1 MTRLELDP
9 EEEKAQLKA
18 WKEKFA
24 PLTKWLKTQADQVV
38 RSVVISDRLVT
49 SPCAIFADERGFTAN
64 MQRMMQN
71 GRKAQDKNDP
81 SRMMQ
86 EYYARQKT
94 LEINPRSPL
103 IEGLLKRVERLA
115 EEDDEDIKKAD
126 EEELKEVAAVLIDG
140 ALVRS
145 GFEVWDSNLYVF
157 DSDTPKVVNDCQ

>member
-1 MTRLELDP
+1 MLTTPPELDP

-18 WKEKFA
+18 WKEKFT

-115 EEDDEDIKKAD
+115 EEEDEDGAGGCD
-126 EEELKEVAAVLIDG
+126 VSGRKEGVGVG
-140 ALVRS
+140 
-145 GFEVWDSNLYVF
+145 
-157 DSDTPKVVNDCQ
+157 

>member
-1 MTRLELDP
+1 MR
-9 EEEKAQLKA
+9 
-18 WKEKFA
+18 
-24 PLTKWLKTQADQVV
+24 QVIV
-38 RSVVISDRLVT
+38 SDRLVT

-71 GRKAQDKNDP
+71 GRKATDKDDP

-103 IEGLLKRVERLA
+103 VEGLLKRVERLA
-115 EEDDEDIKKAD
+115 DEEDEDIKKAD

-145 GFEVWDSNLYVF
+145 GFEVFDSNLYVLQL
-157 DSDTPKVVNDCQ
+157 SPVGRHH